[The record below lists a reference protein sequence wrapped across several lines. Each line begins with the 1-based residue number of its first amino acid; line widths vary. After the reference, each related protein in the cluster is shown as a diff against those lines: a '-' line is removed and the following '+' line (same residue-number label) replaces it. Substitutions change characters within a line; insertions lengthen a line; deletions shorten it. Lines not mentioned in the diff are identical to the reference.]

1 MRATLLLAD
10 AAQAVDN
17 KLFILGGGWSVTGPG
32 PTTMAIALKIEVPWD
47 QTNRQHRWRI
57 ELLDADGRQVL
68 LTANQD
74 AQPLILGGDFEV
86 GRPVGTPEG
95 TPIDLAMALNLGAVP
110 FPVDQRLVW
119 KLWIDDVT
127 NEDWELRFTTRPVA
141 PSA

>member
-17 KLFILGGGWSVTGPG
+17 TLFILGGGWSVTGPG
-32 PTTMAIALKIEVPWD
+32 PTTMAIALKVEVPWD

-68 LTANQD
+68 LAGPD
-74 AQPLILGGDFEV
+74 SAQPLILAGEFEV
-86 GRPVGTPEG
+86 GRPAGTPEG

-110 FPVDQRLVW
+110 FPADQRLVW
-119 KLWIDDVT
+119 KLWINEQT
-127 NEDWELRFTTRPVA
+127 TEDWELRFTTRPVT
-141 PSA
+141 PT